1 MKADVVDRKADYIG
15 ITGSI
20 LCIIH
25 CLAAPALV
33 VTSNLLQRDGVLQAG
48 FLGLDYAFIA
58 VNIVAVYFATRQH
71 TTPAIRFALWAFLAL
86 FGVCLLLEDV
96 SPVFEYV
103 AYAASA
109 GLVTSHLLNLRHH
122 RAAHAH

>member
-15 ITGSI
+15 IAGSV

-33 VTSNLLQRDGVLQAG
+33 VTSSLLRTDATLQAG
-48 FLGLDYAFIA
+48 FLSLDYAFIA
-58 VNIVAVYFATRQH
+58 VNIVAVYFATRH
-71 TTPAIRFALWAFLAL
+71 HSTSGIRAALWGFLLL
-86 FGVCLLLEDV
+86 FSISLLLEDV

-109 GLVTSHLLNLRHH
+109 GLVFSHLMNLRSH
-122 RAAHAH
+122 RAAHS

>member
-25 CLAAPALV
+25 CLASPALV
-33 VTSNLLQRDGVLQAG
+33 VTSNLLRQEGALQAG
-48 FLGLDYAFIA
+48 FLSLDYAFIV
-58 VNIVAVYFATRQH
+58 VNIAAVFFATRH
-71 TTPAIRFALWAFLAL
+71 HASSAIKTALWGFLSL
-86 FGVCLLLEDV
+86 FGIALLLEDV
-96 SPVFEYV
+96 SPVFEYLSYV
-103 AYAASA
+103 ASA